1 MTDERKTLG
10 VLVVSSGTKASDFFK
25 SILPEKQYSP
35 LLLAPSCS
43 EAKRMLIETGFD
55 IVIINTPLCDEFGV
69 QFAIET
75 ANSTDSG
82 VMIFVKSELYEQ
94 VAFKT
99 EEFGIFTLSRPT
111 NKQTV
116 FEALRMLTASRSR
129 YMALREKSNTLEQKM
144 LDIRLVNRAKAL
156 LLQNEKMTEQQAHRY
171 IEKAAMDLCVKKTV
185 IAQNII
191 EKYGD

>member
-35 LLLAPSCS
+35 LLFAPSCS

-116 FEALRMLTASRSR
+116 FEALRMLTARSR